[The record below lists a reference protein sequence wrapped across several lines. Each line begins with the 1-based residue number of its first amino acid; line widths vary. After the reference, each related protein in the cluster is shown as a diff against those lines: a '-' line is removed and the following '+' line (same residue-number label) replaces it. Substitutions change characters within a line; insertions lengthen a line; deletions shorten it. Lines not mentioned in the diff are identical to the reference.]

1 MPHARVTAERPG
13 LYTRARRPSAMSL
26 RWNKLNQNVNRF
38 PLNRVW
44 PEVENRRANGPEGN
58 VGTKDRSRYEIF
70 ANRSFRCLRFA
81 CQIAR

>member
-38 PLNRVW
+38 AVEPCLARSGKQGSKW
-44 PEVENRRANGPEGN
+44 PRNQRGGKRPI
-58 VGTKDRSRYEIF
+58 EI
-70 ANRSFRCLRFA
+70 
-81 CQIAR
+81 